1 MFKGIAK
8 QQSTK
13 RKLRPIGIRL
23 LEDLIACLEDN
34 DSHFRK
40 LLLKAGFLIMYHDG
54 FRIGDVVDSSNP
66 DHVILYCN
74 LSFLYKRNQ
83 LELLKVK
90 LLSFK
95 HSKDDTATINIPASH
110 KSSVLSGSY

>member
-1 MFKGIAK
+1 MFNKGIAK

-66 DHVILYCN
+66 DHGIVLQPLFLIQEKSAGIIKGKVAVI
-74 LSFLYKRNQ
+74 
-83 LELLKVK
+83 
-90 LLSFK
+90 
-95 HSKDDTATINIPASH
+95 
-110 KSSVLSGSY
+110 